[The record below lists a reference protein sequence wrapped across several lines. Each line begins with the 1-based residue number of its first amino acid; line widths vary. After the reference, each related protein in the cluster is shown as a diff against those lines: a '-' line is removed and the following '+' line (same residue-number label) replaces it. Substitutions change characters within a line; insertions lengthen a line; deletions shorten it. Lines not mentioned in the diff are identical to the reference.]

1 MKFKVGD
8 IVMTTSEFW
17 IAKGFTMP
25 KKIQHIKNDC
35 AVLCNNFTSAHLSNL
50 RLATK
55 DEIDLYISL
64 GGNIKEEYK
73 IAKSKQKLT
82 GKHLLVWFEY
92 VDVLYYL
99 N

>member
-1 MKFKVGD
+1 MKLKVGD
-8 IVMTTSEFW
+8 IVMTTNEFW

-35 AVLCNNFTSAHLSNL
+35 ALLCKNFTSSHLSNL

-55 DEIDLYISL
+55 DEIDLYIST
-64 GGNIKEEYK
+64 GNNIKEEYK
-73 IAKSKQKLT
+73 ISKPNQKRT
-82 GKHLLVWFEY
+82 DTHLLVWFEY

>member
-8 IVMTTSEFW
+8 IVMTTSDFW

-25 KKIQHIKNDC
+25 KKIHRIKNDC
-35 AVLCNNFTSAHLSNL
+35 ALLCNKFTSAHLSKL

-55 DEIDLYISL
+55 EEIKLYNNL
-64 GGNIKEEYK
+64 KDEYK
-73 IAKSKQKLT
+73 ISKPKQKRT
-82 GKHLLVWFEY
+82 DTHLLVWFEY
-92 VDVLYYL
+92 IDVLYYL

>member
-1 MKFKVGD
+1 MKVGD
-8 IVMTTSEFW
+8 IVMTTSDFW
-17 IAKGFTMP
+17 IAKGFTIP

-35 AVLCNNFTSAHLSNL
+35 ALLCNNFTSAHLSNL

-55 DEIDLYISL
+55 DEIDLYILS
-64 GGNIKEEYK
+64 GNNIKDEYR
-73 IAKSKQKLT
+73 ISIPKQKIK

-92 VDVLYYL
+92 VDILYYL